1 MLDNADVFGGCRAA
15 GVCIFL
21 LSEAE
26 RFVFFL
32 CNQLFVK
39 EEVDLQVII
48 VDNVQFLCRDA
59 VHRHGVDDGRH
70 EVAHIGESVTAE
82 ESVCFLNDGAM
93 ADKDNAAADTTFNDA
108 YIIASNMDAGNLVV
122 LSQLFAPPFCSHSR
136 KKEIL
141 VSRIFCNYHMF
152 SKFHS

>member
-93 ADKDNAAADTTFNDA
+93 ADKDNYLRKMIPFTYDALNKLVLYANDETTGYF
-108 YIIASNMDAGNLVV
+108 YQFL
-122 LSQLFAPPFCSHSR
+122 
-136 KKEIL
+136 
-141 VSRIFCNYHMF
+141 
-152 SKFHS
+152 